1 MAKVS
6 KSVQTPRRGKIKYI
20 VIHCTAGSMNAT
32 AREVEQICLNRK
44 NADGTYWQRCGYHY
58 IITKDGKE
66 HQILPDN
73 CISNGVAG
81 MNNVCLNIAYTGGV
95 LCNSNGTVKNERVAK
110 DTRNQDQKNA
120 LFDLV
125 KKLKNKYPDAK
136 ICGHNMFANK
146 ACPSFNVAAEFG
158 NLYPDSVISKKS
170 ELAGKQKKKNDKGD
184 FVQYKAHKSEV
195 DIVPQ
200 LIEGVVRPVR
210 EVRDTIYETCN
221 NVYQTYNSMI
231 ETLKSVQ
238 KPIGITAPDIKGI
251 FIQQI
256 EAQKQQ
262 ITELAQLPGKI
273 GNGVEIVPDDVEI
286 PEGETIKDFLTDVGG
301 LAAMIGGMIT
311 IGGSVAGSI
320 AGGGSK
326 SKSGSSGN
334 FSGDSGSSDSNSNSN
349 VELETN
355 IIDTPTDAS
364 SGESSNSV
372 ADDLMSQLPSGDSSD
387 NDAAINAS
395 INEELKQQPP
405 TDISKTEKEE
415 IKILVES
422 VAKSSPNI
430 VKYEEQLKQLYA
442 NTDDEELYINLYTD
456 ARLAILE
463 IFPELKEGD
472 SMNKNSVNPASL
484 FALKITPALIKY
496 INSKVEKIE
505 KKIEEN
511 VMTQV
516 QAKLA
521 TLTQLGNNVSSE
533 TNT

>member
-20 VIHCTAGSMNAT
+20 VIHCTAGSMNAS

-110 DTRNQDQKNA
+110 DTRNNAQKKT
-120 LFDLV
+120 LFSLV
-125 KKLKNKYPDAK
+125 KRLKNKYPEAK

-170 ELAGKQKKKNDKGD
+170 ELAGKQKKNEKH
-184 FVQYKAHKSEV
+184 YKAHKSEV

-200 LIEGVVRPVR
+200 LIDGVVRPVR

-231 ETLKSVQ
+231 DTLKQVQ
-238 KPIGITAPDIKGI
+238 KPIGITAPDVKKI
-251 FIQQI
+251 FIDQI

-273 GNGVEIVPDDVEI
+273 ANGVEIVPEDVEI
-286 PEGETIKDFLTDVGG
+286 PEDESIKAFLTDVGG

-320 AGGGSK
+320 AGEGSGSSK
-326 SKSGSSGN
+326 SKSSSSGSSG
-334 FSGDSGSSDSNSNSN
+334 SSGSDSPNVDSNDN

-355 IIDTPTDAS
+355 ITDTPTDTS

-372 ADDLMSQLPSGDSSD
+372 ANDLMSQLPSENSSD
-387 NDAAINAS
+387 TDAAINAS

-405 TDISKTEKEE
+405 TDILKTEKEE

-442 NTDDEELYINLYTD
+442 NTDDEELYIDLYTD

-496 INSKVEKIE
+496 INSKIKKIE

>member
-95 LCNSNGTVKNERVAK
+95 LCNSNGTVKNERIAK
-110 DTRNQDQKNA
+110 DTRNQEQKKT

-125 KKLKNKYPDAK
+125 KRLKNKYPEAK

-170 ELAGKQKKKNDKGD
+170 ELAGKQKKNEKH
-184 FVQYKAHKSEV
+184 YKAHKSEV

-200 LIEGVVRPVR
+200 AIESVVRPVR
-210 EVRDTIYETCN
+210 EIRDTIYETCN

-273 GNGVEIVPDDVEI
+273 GNGVEIVPEDVEI
-286 PEGETIKDFLTDVGG
+286 PEDESIKAFLTDVGG
-301 LAAMIGGMIT
+301 LAAMIAGMIT
-311 IGGSVAGSI
+311 VGGSVAGSI

-326 SKSGSSGN
+326 SKSGSSG
-334 FSGDSGSSDSNSNSN
+334 SSGSDSSFSDSPNVDSNGN

-355 IIDTPTDAS
+355 ITDTSINTS
-364 SGESSNSV
+364 NGESSNSV

-395 INEELKQQPP
+395 IEKQLEKQPP

-415 IKILVES
+415 IKLLVES

-442 NTDDEELYINLYTD
+442 NTDDEELYIDLYTD

-511 VMTQV
+511 VMAQV